1 MFRIRLLNWIFF
13 TFTLQLQQLPGKPSQ
28 TDGQIVPKIC
38 PLVKISNIDK
48 YRSHVWSYYL
58 VAPEHVSP
66 VQNVFS
72 LPRTTWET
80 LDPLPRRDLV
90 SSVQEHCPGG
100 GGAAV

>member
-1 MFRIRLLNWIFF
+1 MIVMKLGLVRK
-13 TFTLQLQQLPGKPSQ
+13 TFS
-28 TDGQIVPKIC
+28 DGQIVPKIC
-38 PLVKISNIDK
+38 PLVKISNIDNHP
-48 YRSHVWSYYL
+48 SHVWSYYL
-58 VAPEHVSP
+58 VPPEHVSP

-72 LPRTTWET
+72 LPRKTWET